1 MGIID
6 QPVKD
11 GIGDGGI
18 ADLFMPV
25 LHGELTGDHGGGMA
39 VSFFKD
45 LQEVSSFGVGHGSKA
60 EIVNHQ
66 DMGLGMSWG
75 CGRPFNKSANL
86 LIESTVNYMMSR
98 TPPRS
103 AML

>member
-1 MGIID
+1 MGVMD

-25 LHGELTGDHGGGMA
+25 LHGELTGDDGGGMA
-39 VSFFKD
+39 VSFLND
-45 LQEVSSFGVGHGSKA
+45 LQEVSSFGVGHGSET

-66 DMGLGMSWG
+66 DMGLGEFVDGFAVASVSLG
-75 CGRPFNKSANL
+75 EGHL
-86 LIESTVNYMMSR
+86 V
-98 TPPRS
+98 
-103 AML
+103 

>member
-1 MGIID
+1 MGIMD

-25 LHGELTGDHGGGMA
+25 LHGELTGDNGGGMA
-39 VSFFKD
+39 MSFFND

-60 EIVNHQ
+60 EVVNHQ
-66 DMGLGMSWG
+66 DMGLGKFVDGFAVASVSPG
-75 CGRPFNKSANL
+75 ERHL
-86 LIESTVNYMMSR
+86 V
-98 TPPRS
+98 
-103 AML
+103 